1 VIGMALHASTEAQ
14 AQAQPQADFTTPAGA
29 TAAVAPLVGLTS
41 TTDTYPNLVEWAAS
55 PSGASVT
62 EPLELGLTMFLDGI
76 AARHPGRLPAIPGV
90 RAKRVRRRPRIVLR
104 SLAVR
109 RSGRA

>member
-1 VIGMALHASTEAQ
+1 VIGMALHASTEAQAQ

-41 TTDTYPNLVEWAAS
+41 TTDTYPNLAEWAAS

-76 AARHPGRLPAIPGV
+76 VARHPGR
-90 RAKRVRRRPRIVLR
+90 PR
-104 SLAVR
+104 
-109 RSGRA
+109 